1 MKKIANFLIDRR
13 YIVFAIM
20 LVLTILCG
28 VLATTVPINKDRTKY
43 LADDSNMKQGLAI
56 MEAAFPETEEAS
68 AIRVMFDDLTAGQI
82 ADIRARLEAIPNV
95 SSVDYQAGDEKYNKD
110 RHTLFV
116 VHTDFDYSSDEERAI
131 EKAIAEGFSAYAM
144 VYQNNDL
151 PSTELPFRIIAF
163 ALTLAVII
171 LFVMSHSWLDPALF
185 LLTIGIAVVINMGTN
200 AVLPYID
207 EMTATVGPI
216 LQLVLSMDYSIILMS
231 RYRQEK
237 EKNGNKTEAMK
248 TALAGS
254 ISSIASSALTTVVG
268 LLALV
273 FLSFR
278 LGPEMGIVLAKGVF
292 VSMLC
297 VFTVLPVMILAMD
310 RWLEKTR
317 KKALRIPMGLMTK
330 ISHKARHAM
339 PAIFAVLLIGSFVLQ
354 RLTAIHF
361 TENSEDRVAHVFP
374 KDNTVVVLY
383 PNEDEARINSI
394 VSGLE
399 TDPRIASM
407 LGYSNTLGR
416 EMNAGEMSEAINE
429 LGGSVR
435 IDEKIVRMLY
445 FMAAGGA
452 PSAITAAEFMNF
464 IARSVLSDETLN
476 AYIDDSIR
484 ENAAYFERF
493 SDREKLTAPMTAGE
507 MADWFGIEQAE
518 IEQLYLYYT
527 LQNGTADS
535 GTMTLPAF
543 VDFVLNTVAA
553 DETYGAM
560 FDAETLSS
568 LRQLQAFTDR
578 DAVQT
583 ERTVSALS
591 AMLGMEESIVK
602 TVFILHN
609 AGDVSGQ
616 TMTAADFSSFLCD
629 HLMKDAVFSAYF
641 DEATEAQVRTLHGL
655 IQLAASKQGLSAEQM
670 AQTLGMD
677 RDAVVRLYA
686 LYFAEDPAFQ
696 QELTAMRMPLTDFL
710 ALLKANA
717 SGSQLAQLAQTERL
731 IGLAVSGQQLDAA
744 SMAAVLGI
752 GEKELTGL
760 YALYFAEDP
769 AFQQELAAMRMP
781 LTDFLT
787 LLKASA
793 SGSQLAQLA
802 QTERLIGLAVS
813 GQQLDAAS
821 MAGAT
826 GMHAEQVSGIY
837 AAHAAEA
844 MTLPDFLDA
853 AILLAPDN
861 AQLQQLHQLVRLAVS
876 GEASDAAALAAVFG
890 IETAQAHQLFSLA
903 LAAQKTVR
911 LADFT
916 DFLVHTVLTNEAYA
930 GSFTPEQAAQL
941 RQMNSMVQLAVSGDS
956 LHAEA
961 LAPVFGME
969 TAQAYQLFALVRA
982 GQKTAALADF
992 TDFLVRSV
1000 LSSEAYAAS
1009 FTAAQ
1014 AAQLQ
1019 QLNAVAQLAV
1029 SGAPLDAGAV
1039 ARTFGMDNGMTETV
1053 FRLYFGADIS
1063 GKTMSLK
1070 TFADF
1075 LLSDPWMSSMMDRT
1089 SLGQLRQ
1096 MQSVIH
1102 AAAEGT
1108 AFTSAELADFLG
1120 MEAAQTEQ
1128 LYTLYLSAHG
1138 AVWKLSPRTLVAF
1151 AATEL
1156 LSGYRDLAGYFDEQT
1171 AANLMRAHALIE
1183 AVVSGKAYSCSEMT
1197 ALLASLTDGV
1207 SENGIE
1213 ILYLYY
1219 GALNGAAPDRKM
1231 TIQQLFSYLSEELV
1245 SDARFE
1251 TYFDEQTKSDI
1262 RKSEAELNE
1271 ALAQMKGNG
1280 YARLVITSD
1289 YPDESEETKA
1299 YIAAVKA
1306 LCEENLSEY
1315 YLIGNSV
1322 MVSEMDEAFDREYL
1336 MITLITAAAI
1346 FLVVLFT
1353 FRNLIMPLIL
1363 TLIVQCGVFIT
1374 VAIIGAYSGAMY
1386 YLALLIVQSILMGA
1400 TIDYGIVF
1408 CNFYRENRRTADVTG
1423 ALRAAY
1429 EGSIHT
1435 VMTSGSILVLV
1446 LAALGIFAS
1455 SSMISEVCVT
1465 LSIGVFIAILLI
1477 LFVLPGMVACC
1488 DKLISR
1494 RKK

>member
-416 EMNAGEMSEAINE
+416 EMNAGEMSKAINE

-710 ALLKANA
+710 
-717 SGSQLAQLAQTERL
+717 
-731 IGLAVSGQQLDAA
+731 
-744 SMAAVLGI
+744 
-752 GEKELTGL
+752 
-760 YALYFAEDP
+760 
-769 AFQQELAAMRMP
+769 
-781 LTDFLT
+781 T

-1019 QLNAVAQLAV
+1019 QLNAVAQLAA

-1102 AAAEGT
+1102 AAAEET

-1251 TYFDEQTKSDI
+1251 AYFDEQTKSDI

>member
-28 VLATTVPINKDRTKY
+28 VLATPVPINKDRTKY

-68 AIRVMFDDLTAGQI
+68 VIRVMFDDLTAGQI

-710 ALLKANA
+710 ALLKA
-717 SGSQLAQLAQTERL
+717 
-731 IGLAVSGQQLDAA
+731 
-744 SMAAVLGI
+744 
-752 GEKELTGL
+752 
-760 YALYFAEDP
+760 
-769 AFQQELAAMRMP
+769 
-781 LTDFLT
+781 
-787 LLKASA
+787 SA

-1019 QLNAVAQLAV
+1019 QLNAVAQLAA

-1102 AAAEGT
+1102 AAAEET

-1251 TYFDEQTKSDI
+1251 AYFDEQTKSDI

>member
-1 MKKIANFLIDRR
+1 
-13 YIVFAIM
+13 
-20 LVLTILCG
+20 
-28 VLATTVPINKDRTKY
+28 
-43 LADDSNMKQGLAI
+43 
-56 MEAAFPETEEAS
+56 
-68 AIRVMFDDLTAGQI
+68 
-82 ADIRARLEAIPNV
+82 
-95 SSVDYQAGDEKYNKD
+95 
-110 RHTLFV
+110 
-116 VHTDFDYSSDEERAI
+116 
-131 EKAIAEGFSAYAM
+131 
-144 VYQNNDL
+144 
-151 PSTELPFRIIAF
+151 
-163 ALTLAVII
+163 
-171 LFVMSHSWLDPALF
+171 
-185 LLTIGIAVVINMGTN
+185 
-200 AVLPYID
+200 
-207 EMTATVGPI
+207 
-216 LQLVLSMDYSIILMS
+216 
-231 RYRQEK
+231 
-237 EKNGNKTEAMK
+237 
-248 TALAGS
+248 
-254 ISSIASSALTTVVG
+254 
-268 LLALV
+268 
-273 FLSFR
+273 
-278 LGPEMGIVLAKGVF
+278 
-292 VSMLC
+292 
-297 VFTVLPVMILAMD
+297 
-310 RWLEKTR
+310 
-317 KKALRIPMGLMTK
+317 
-330 ISHKARHAM
+330 
-339 PAIFAVLLIGSFVLQ
+339 
-354 RLTAIHF
+354 
-361 TENSEDRVAHVFP
+361 
-374 KDNTVVVLY
+374 
-383 PNEDEARINSI
+383 
-394 VSGLE
+394 
-399 TDPRIASM
+399 
-407 LGYSNTLGR
+407 
-416 EMNAGEMSEAINE
+416 
-429 LGGSVR
+429 
-435 IDEKIVRMLY
+435 
-445 FMAAGGA
+445 
-452 PSAITAAEFMNF
+452 
-464 IARSVLSDETLN
+464 
-476 AYIDDSIR
+476 
-484 ENAAYFERF
+484 
-493 SDREKLTAPMTAGE
+493 
-507 MADWFGIEQAE
+507 
-518 IEQLYLYYT
+518 
-527 LQNGTADS
+527 
-535 GTMTLPAF
+535 
-543 VDFVLNTVAA
+543 
-553 DETYGAM
+553 
-560 FDAETLSS
+560 
-568 LRQLQAFTDR
+568 
-578 DAVQT
+578 
-583 ERTVSALS
+583 
-591 AMLGMEESIVK
+591 
-602 TVFILHN
+602 
-609 AGDVSGQ
+609 
-616 TMTAADFSSFLCD
+616 
-629 HLMKDAVFSAYF
+629 
-641 DEATEAQVRTLHGL
+641 
-655 IQLAASKQGLSAEQM
+655 
-670 AQTLGMD
+670 
-677 RDAVVRLYA
+677 
-686 LYFAEDPAFQ
+686 
-696 QELTAMRMPLTDFL
+696 
-710 ALLKANA
+710 
-717 SGSQLAQLAQTERL
+717 
-731 IGLAVSGQQLDAA
+731 
-744 SMAAVLGI
+744 
-752 GEKELTGL
+752 
-760 YALYFAEDP
+760 
-769 AFQQELAAMRMP
+769 
-781 LTDFLT
+781 
-787 LLKASA
+787 
-793 SGSQLAQLA
+793 
-802 QTERLIGLAVS
+802 
-813 GQQLDAAS
+813 
-821 MAGAT
+821 
-826 GMHAEQVSGIY
+826 
-837 AAHAAEA
+837 
-844 MTLPDFLDA
+844 
-853 AILLAPDN
+853 
-861 AQLQQLHQLVRLAVS
+861 
-876 GEASDAAALAAVFG
+876 
-890 IETAQAHQLFSLA
+890 
-903 LAAQKTVR
+903 
-911 LADFT
+911 
-916 DFLVHTVLTNEAYA
+916 
-930 GSFTPEQAAQL
+930 
-941 RQMNSMVQLAVSGDS
+941 
-956 LHAEA
+956 
-961 LAPVFGME
+961 ME

-1019 QLNAVAQLAV
+1019 QLNAVAQLAA

-1102 AAAEGT
+1102 AAAEET

-1251 TYFDEQTKSDI
+1251 AYFDEQTKSGI

>member
-696 QELTAMRMPLTDFL
+696 QELAAMRMPLTDFL
-710 ALLKANA
+710 ALLKAN
-717 SGSQLAQLAQTERL
+717 
-731 IGLAVSGQQLDAA
+731 
-744 SMAAVLGI
+744 
-752 GEKELTGL
+752 
-760 YALYFAEDP
+760 
-769 AFQQELAAMRMP
+769 
-781 LTDFLT
+781 
-787 LLKASA
+787 A

-941 RQMNSMVQLAVSGDS
+941 RQINSMVQLAVSGDS

-1019 QLNAVAQLAV
+1019 QLNAVAQLAA

-1102 AAAEGT
+1102 AAAEET
-1108 AFTSAELADFLG
+1108 AFTSTELADFLG

-1251 TYFDEQTKSDI
+1251 AYFDEQTKSDI

>member
-696 QELTAMRMPLTDFL
+696 QEL
-710 ALLKANA
+710 
-717 SGSQLAQLAQTERL
+717 
-731 IGLAVSGQQLDAA
+731 
-744 SMAAVLGI
+744 
-752 GEKELTGL
+752 
-760 YALYFAEDP
+760 
-769 AFQQELAAMRMP
+769 AAMRMP

-853 AILLAPDN
+853 AILLAPDPDN

-1019 QLNAVAQLAV
+1019 QLNAVAQLAA

-1102 AAAEGT
+1102 AAAEET

-1251 TYFDEQTKSDI
+1251 AYFDEQTKSDI

>member
-1 MKKIANFLIDRR
+1 
-13 YIVFAIM
+13 
-20 LVLTILCG
+20 
-28 VLATTVPINKDRTKY
+28 
-43 LADDSNMKQGLAI
+43 
-56 MEAAFPETEEAS
+56 
-68 AIRVMFDDLTAGQI
+68 
-82 ADIRARLEAIPNV
+82 
-95 SSVDYQAGDEKYNKD
+95 
-110 RHTLFV
+110 
-116 VHTDFDYSSDEERAI
+116 
-131 EKAIAEGFSAYAM
+131 
-144 VYQNNDL
+144 
-151 PSTELPFRIIAF
+151 
-163 ALTLAVII
+163 
-171 LFVMSHSWLDPALF
+171 
-185 LLTIGIAVVINMGTN
+185 
-200 AVLPYID
+200 
-207 EMTATVGPI
+207 
-216 LQLVLSMDYSIILMS
+216 
-231 RYRQEK
+231 
-237 EKNGNKTEAMK
+237 
-248 TALAGS
+248 
-254 ISSIASSALTTVVG
+254 
-268 LLALV
+268 
-273 FLSFR
+273 
-278 LGPEMGIVLAKGVF
+278 
-292 VSMLC
+292 
-297 VFTVLPVMILAMD
+297 
-310 RWLEKTR
+310 
-317 KKALRIPMGLMTK
+317 
-330 ISHKARHAM
+330 
-339 PAIFAVLLIGSFVLQ
+339 
-354 RLTAIHF
+354 
-361 TENSEDRVAHVFP
+361 
-374 KDNTVVVLY
+374 
-383 PNEDEARINSI
+383 
-394 VSGLE
+394 
-399 TDPRIASM
+399 
-407 LGYSNTLGR
+407 
-416 EMNAGEMSEAINE
+416 
-429 LGGSVR
+429 
-435 IDEKIVRMLY
+435 
-445 FMAAGGA
+445 
-452 PSAITAAEFMNF
+452 MNF

-744 SMAAVLGI
+744 SMA
-752 GEKELTGL
+752 
-760 YALYFAEDP
+760 
-769 AFQQELAAMRMP
+769 
-781 LTDFLT
+781 
-787 LLKASA
+787 
-793 SGSQLAQLA
+793 
-802 QTERLIGLAVS
+802 
-813 GQQLDAAS
+813 
-821 MAGAT
+821 GAT

-853 AILLAPDN
+853 AILLAPDPDN

-1019 QLNAVAQLAV
+1019 QLNAVAQLAA

-1102 AAAEGT
+1102 AAAEET

-1251 TYFDEQTKSDI
+1251 AYFDEQTKSDI

>member
-696 QELTAMRMPLTDFL
+696 QEL
-710 ALLKANA
+710 
-717 SGSQLAQLAQTERL
+717 
-731 IGLAVSGQQLDAA
+731 
-744 SMAAVLGI
+744 
-752 GEKELTGL
+752 
-760 YALYFAEDP
+760 
-769 AFQQELAAMRMP
+769 AAMRMP

-1019 QLNAVAQLAV
+1019 QLNAVAQLAA

-1102 AAAEGT
+1102 AAAEET

-1251 TYFDEQTKSDI
+1251 AYFDEQTKSDI